1 MKLKR
6 MAIFWVLAAATLPVL
21 GQTPA
26 ATAPARV
33 KSDAGAVKAL
43 GLAGPYEVRTVA
55 LDWTDLNRKRDVPV
69 RIYYPAAGRLP
80 GPVIIFSHGL
90 GGSRDMYE
98 YLGRHWAGWGYVS
111 VHLQHKG
118 SDSGVWKGTIRPIT
132 AMRQAAAD
140 PANAINR
147 PLDVRFAIDRLT
159 KLNAS
164 DGPLKGQMDLARI
177 GAAGHSFGAFTTLAV
192 AGQVFT
198 LPGRND
204 VTFGD
209 KRIKAAMPMS
219 APVPVEKGQLD
230 KAYGGI
236 KIPCMHMTGTKDKS
250 RIGQTTAQQR
260 RLPYDHS
267 RGIDRYLIV
276 LAGGDHMV
284 FSGRKRWY
292 GKPSKTDVRFHE
304 LIRISSVLFWD
315 AYLKDDPKARRRLSD
330 GTLKAAL
337 AGAATYERKLKD
349 ASD

>member
-6 MAIFWVLAAATLPVL
+6 LAIVWVLAAATLPVP
-21 GQTPA
+21 GQ
-26 ATAPARV
+26 APAEV
-33 KSDAGAVKAL
+33 KGDAKAVEAL
-43 GLAGPYEVRTVA
+43 GRAGPHEVRTIV
-55 LDWTDLNRKRDVPV
+55 LDWTDPKRTRDVPV
-69 RIYYPAAGRLP
+69 RIYYPAAAKRP
-80 GPVIIFSHGL
+80 APVILFSHGL
-90 GGSRDMYE
+90 GGSRDMYQ

-118 SDSGVWKGTIRPIT
+118 SDSGVWKGTLRPIA
-132 AMRQAAAD
+132 AMRKAAAD
-140 PANAINR
+140 PKNAINR
-147 PLDVRFAIDRLT
+147 PLDVRFAIDQLT
-159 KLNAS
+159 KLDAA
-164 DGPLKGQMDLARI
+164 DGPMKGRMDLARI

-198 LPGRND
+198 LPGAKD
-204 VTFGD
+204 VAFGD

-219 APVPVEKGQLD
+219 APVPVKQGQLD
-230 KAYGGI
+230 KAYGSI
-236 KIPCMHMTGTKDKS
+236 RIPCMHMTGTNDSS
-250 RIGQTTAQQR
+250 RIGQTTAKQR

-276 LAGGDHMV
+276 FTGGDHMV

-292 GKPSKTDVRFHE
+292 SKNGKTDSRFHD

-315 AYLKDDPKARRRLSD
+315 AHLKGDAKARRRLSD

-337 AGAATYERKLKD
+337 AGSATYERKLKD